1 MTAPAC
7 FISPLVITAATITSS
22 TAVTKL
28 PGELDWVAT
37 GDYALGQVVFRPAL
51 GRRFE
56 NLKPGVNSSP
66 PEDALD
72 RWYDLGATSKT
83 SMFDDSPASQ
93 SIAPGTLTQVFRPG
107 AFNAIYLAG
116 LEGQSLSVIV
126 KDQPGGTVVYEY
138 TGSLEKS
145 EVSDWW
151 EYFFSPLRPRT
162 DFMATEITPYASC
175 EVTIK
180 VVNTGGVARCGIA
193 SIGDLVSLVGIAESG
208 ARVKARTLSRIDSD
222 SRGRPTKEPG
232 RNARDLAFTVTVP
245 LDMAETIAD
254 AVDAVMDVSCPV
266 MATDIDSLRVA
277 RTFGLIGYD
286 LTLRSVDAVFNF
298 SVQGTNV

>member
-7 FISPLVITAATITSS
+7 FISPLLITAAMITSTS
-22 TAVTKL
+22 AVTKL
-28 PGELDWVAT
+28 PGESDWVAT
-37 GDYALGQVVFRPAL
+37 GDYALGQVVYRPSL

-72 RWYDLGATSKT
+72 RWYDLGTTSKM
-83 SMFDDSPASQ
+83 SMFDDSPGTQ
-93 SIAPGTLTQVFRPG
+93 SISPNTLTQVFRPG
-107 AFNAIYLAG
+107 AFNAMYLAG
-116 LEGQSLSVIV
+116 LDGQTLSVIV
-126 KDQPGGTVVYEY
+126 KDQPGGTIIFEY
-138 TGSLEKS
+138 QGSLEKS
-145 EVSDWW
+145 EASDWW
-151 EYFFSPLRPRT
+151 EHFFSPLRPRT
-162 DFMATEITPYASC
+162 EFTATEITPYASC
-175 EVTIK
+175 EVTIT
-180 VVNTGGVARCGIA
+180 VVNTGGVARIGIV

-222 SRGRPTKEPG
+222 SRGRPTKQQG
-232 RNARDLAFTVTVP
+232 RNARDLTFTVTVP

-254 AVDAVMDVSCPV
+254 AVDEVMNVSCAV
-266 MATDIDSLRVA
+266 MATDIDSLRVG

-286 LTLRSVDAVFNF
+286 LTLRSNDAVFNF